1 MKISELTP
9 YKSNLIYKKAK
20 KEFPPV
26 GSRDELGTEWN
37 YGRNN
42 ALITFSKYLKKKGFK
57 ELGQGSFGATFTHPQ
72 YPWVFKLFYNDPSYF
87 KFFEFVRAN
96 QGNPYLPKIKGK
108 YIKIAKGVYVVRLE
122 KLDYINR
129 DNPKHKM
136 FKDAVE
142 DIYSP
147 ATIKNRAIRLKK
159 VDPLLYDT
167 LMKINKIRGKGDQL
181 DLHFGNFLFRG
192 DTGVIID
199 PIYNPSLH

>member
-1 MKISELTP
+1 MKINELTP
-9 YKSNLIYKKAK
+9 YKGNLIYKKAK

-26 GSRDELGTEWN
+26 GSDEELGLDWTDN
-37 YGRNN
+37 P
-42 ALITFSKYLKKKGFK
+42 ADAFQTFSKYLKKKGFK
-57 ELGQGSFGATFTHPQ
+57 ELGQGSFGATYTHPS

-108 YIKIAKGVYVVRLE
+108 YIKITNGVYVVRLE
-122 KLDYINR
+122 KLDRMTPN
-129 DNPKHKM
+129 NPKHRM
-136 FKDAVE
+136 FADAID

-147 ATIKNRAIRLKK
+147 ATIKNRAIRIKK

-167 LMKINKIRGKGDQL
+167 LLKIAKVRGEGEQL
-181 DLHFGNFLFRG
+181 DLHSGNYMFRG

-199 PIYNPSLH
+199 PIYTPYSD